1 MSELFISSVAFQLS
15 KLHQE
20 DFCNLTL
27 TSVFFLNN
35 TNNQESLSC
44 TGALFLFI
52 YLFFNQK

>member
-27 TSVFFLNN
+27 TSVFFFKQHKQPRVFELYW
-35 TNNQESLSC
+35 C
-44 TGALFLFI
+44 VIFI
-52 YLFFNQK
+52 YLFIF